1 MTRCVAPFVAAFAV
15 AVGVGA
21 AAADDPKQPA
31 TPPAPATASDPAEGP
46 APRPAAPQD
55 PSRRD
60 GGRWRPDGPMSPEM
74 VERVL
79 AVARDVSPELAAQLE
94 KMRAESPEQVSQ
106 AMRQNARRLM
116 ALAVIKERNPGLYA
130 VRVEDARLQ
139 LELRKLGDQYRG
151 AVQSGDA
158 AAAESIG
165 AQIAAKV
172 RAQVDVDLKARAQEL
187 VALDEQMKS
196 LREELVTEERRTA
209 ERVAERID
217 AVKKGQPIQERGM
230 FGEGG
235 PRRPKAD
242 GGDAPKP
249 ANPKNSA

>member
-1 MTRCVAPFVAAFAV
+1 
-15 AVGVGA
+15 
-21 AAADDPKQPA
+21 
-31 TPPAPATASDPAEGP
+31 
-46 APRPAAPQD
+46 
-55 PSRRD
+55 
-60 GGRWRPDGPMSPEM
+60 MSPEM

-116 ALAVIKERNPGLYA
+116 ALAVIKERNPDLYA

-139 LELRKLGDQYRG
+139 LELRKLGDQYR
-151 AVQSGDA
+151 AATQASDA
-158 AAAESIG
+158 AGAETIA

-187 VALDEQMKS
+187 VALDEQMQA

-235 PRRPKAD
+235 SRRPKPD
-242 GGDAPKP
+242 GADAPKA

>member
-1 MTRCVAPFVAAFAV
+1 
-15 AVGVGA
+15 
-21 AAADDPKQPA
+21 
-31 TPPAPATASDPAEGP
+31 
-46 APRPAAPQD
+46 
-55 PSRRD
+55 
-60 GGRWRPDGPMSPEM
+60 MSQEM
-74 VERVL
+74 VDRVV

-94 KMRAESPEQVSQ
+94 KLRTESPEQMSQ

-139 LELRKLGDQYRG
+139 LELRKLGDQYRA
-151 AVQSGDA
+151 AVQAGDA
-158 AAAESIG
+158 AASESIG

-187 VALDEQMKS
+187 VALDEQMKA
-196 LREELVTEERRTA
+196 LREELVAEERRTS

-217 AVKKGQPIQERGM
+217 AVKKGQLIQERGM

-235 PRRPKAD
+235 PRRPKPD
-242 GGDAPKP
+242 GAEAPKAASPTNP
-249 ANPKNSA
+249 A

>member
-1 MTRCVAPFVAAFAV
+1 
-15 AVGVGA
+15 
-21 AAADDPKQPA
+21 
-31 TPPAPATASDPAEGP
+31 
-46 APRPAAPQD
+46 
-55 PSRRD
+55 
-60 GGRWRPDGPMSPEM
+60 
-74 VERVL
+74 
-79 AVARDVSPELAAQLE
+79 
-94 KMRAESPEQVSQ
+94 
-106 AMRQNARRLM
+106 M
-116 ALAVIKERNPGLYA
+116 ALAVIKERNPDLYA

-139 LELRKLGDQYRG
+139 LELRKLGDQYR
-151 AVQSGDA
+151 AATQAGDA
-158 AAAESIG
+158 AAAETIA

-187 VALDEQMKS
+187 VALDEQMKA

-235 PRRPKAD
+235 SRRPKPD
-242 GGDAPKP
+242 GADAPKA

>member
-1 MTRCVAPFVAAFAV
+1 MTRCVAPLVAAMAIAV
-15 AVGVGA
+15 ASTHA
-21 AAADDPKQPA
+21 RADDPKQA
-31 TPPAPATASDPAEGP
+31 SSPPEPVSAPAPAEGP
-46 APRPAAPQD
+46 APRPSVGQD
-55 PSRRD
+55 PARRD
-60 GGRWRPDGPMSPEM
+60 GGRWRTDGPMSPEM

-139 LELRKLGDQYRG
+139 LELRKLGDQYRS
-151 AVQSGDA
+151 AVQSGDN
-158 AAAESIG
+158 AAAEVIG

-187 VALDEQMKS
+187 VALDEQMKA
-196 LREELVTEERRTA
+196 LREELVAEQRRTA
-209 ERVAERID
+209 DRVAERID

-230 FGEGG
+230 FGEAG
-235 PRRPKAD
+235 PRRPKAE

-249 ANPKNSA
+249 AEPKNPA